1 MSLIFVPQDLH
12 RGVWKCAN
20 CPWESELIPAGEN
33 SSPPVHDCSGPD
45 CEPREDELSLSEK

>member
-20 CPWESELIPAGEN
+20 CPWESELLLASEE
-33 SSPPVHDCSGPD
+33 SSPVHDCSGPD
-45 CEPREDELSLSEK
+45 CEPPRDAAAPPEE